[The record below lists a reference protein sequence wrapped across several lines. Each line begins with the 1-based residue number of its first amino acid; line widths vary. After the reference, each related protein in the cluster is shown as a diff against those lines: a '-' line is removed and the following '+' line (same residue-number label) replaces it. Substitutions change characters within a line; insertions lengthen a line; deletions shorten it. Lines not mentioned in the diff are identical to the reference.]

1 MIFILREHDSD
12 RILPG
17 FAINSAGI
25 KQIIHN
31 SLQDQY
37 EDYSRIE
44 VRLQDDEAVVKYKF
58 LSDLHFDII
67 ILEQVVIEND

>member
-1 MIFILREHDSD
+1 MIFILRERIGD

-25 KQIIHN
+25 RQLIHN
-31 SLQDQY
+31 SLEYQY
-37 EDYSRIE
+37 ADYSRID
-44 VRLQDDEAVVKYKF
+44 VKLQNSEAAVLYSY
-58 LSDLHFDII
+58 LDTIRFDII